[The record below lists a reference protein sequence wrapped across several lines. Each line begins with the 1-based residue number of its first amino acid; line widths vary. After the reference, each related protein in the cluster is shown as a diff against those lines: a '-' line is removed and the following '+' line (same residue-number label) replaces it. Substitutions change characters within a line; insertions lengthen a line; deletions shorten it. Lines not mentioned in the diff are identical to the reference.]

1 MAIDQMSS
9 GKCVVSIFLA
19 YSSRSEP
26 SMRKHI
32 NSSRR
37 SYASQ
42 ANRFPEVLPKAGLV
56 YSEKGNLSEVLCKP
70 KLLPL
75 KVRTIP
81 STSRVICAGCT
92 CLLWNAKKA
101 LRPSTRTAGNDHRRV
116 DESFLWVHVLRN
128 PSKLG
133 ATPQFIENVVF
144 PNSWK
149 TCAPPWLLL
158 FFFKFDDL
166 GL

>member
-1 MAIDQMSS
+1 MRLAIDQMSS
-9 GKCVVSIFLA
+9 DKCVVSIFLA

-116 DESFLWVHVLRN
+116 DESFLQRSRCEAIDCIAAVMADFRC
-128 PSKLG
+128 
-133 ATPQFIENVVF
+133 AVVYTRGEAA
-144 PNSWK
+144 K
-149 TCAPPWLLL
+149 RRVAI
-158 FFFKFDDL
+158 
-166 GL
+166 